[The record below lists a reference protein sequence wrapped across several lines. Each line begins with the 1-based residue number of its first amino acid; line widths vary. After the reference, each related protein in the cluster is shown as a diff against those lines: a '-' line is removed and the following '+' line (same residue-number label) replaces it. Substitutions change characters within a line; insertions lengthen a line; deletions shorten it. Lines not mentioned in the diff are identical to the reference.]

1 MAFDISTLEDNAF
14 VELVNDTAVGF
25 LPLRRGSARDVGA
38 FTLTDIGP
46 STMVLHPDE
55 RRLFVANYNGNSVSV
70 FDLDLGTW
78 GQQVGEVGL
87 VGEGPA
93 GMTLT
98 PDGTHLVVAN
108 LAGEITD
115 EGLAQSTLAV
125 IDVDEASPTYLEVR
139 TWVTNN

>member
-1 MAFDISTLEDNAF
+1 
-14 VELVNDTAVGF
+14 V
-25 LPLRRGSARDVGA
+25 
-38 FTLTDIGP
+38 FTLTDVGP
-46 STMVLHPDE
+46 SNMVMHPDQ

-70 FDLDLGTW
+70 FDLELGTW
-78 GQQVGEVGL
+78 GQQVGEVNL

-115 EGLAQSTLAV
+115 SGLAQSTLAI
-125 IDVDEASPTYLEVR
+125 IDVDEASQTYLEVR